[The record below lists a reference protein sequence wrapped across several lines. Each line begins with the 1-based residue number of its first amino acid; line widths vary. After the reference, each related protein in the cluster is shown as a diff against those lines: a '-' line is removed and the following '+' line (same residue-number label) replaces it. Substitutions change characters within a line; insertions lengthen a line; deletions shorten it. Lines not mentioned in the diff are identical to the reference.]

1 MLVDVT
7 EVLNEGRLSDP
18 LALADLLRRKVREKT
33 GCSASVG
40 MGPNP
45 LLARMATRRAKPDG
59 MFLLGQGGYSIDIL
73 EFGRFFGRIFVRF
86 WGNFFIWQ
94 YRYSSSL
101 YIHWISLST
110 WDLGLVQIRVIR
122 ESCCKWR
129 CKQL

>member
-73 EFGRFFGRIFVRF
+73 DVGQFLEQFLDQFPTERRYPGRWLTLYLCHFQESFMALFGDF
-86 WGNFFIWQ
+86 
-94 YRYSSSL
+94 
-101 YIHWISLST
+101 
-110 WDLGLVQIRVIR
+110 
-122 ESCCKWR
+122 
-129 CKQL
+129 

>member
-33 GCSASVG
+33 GCNASVG

-59 MFLLGQGGYSIDIL
+59 MFLLRQEDAEAFMRDVPVKDLPGVGRVTANKLLQESRVETCGQLQESVVGIHFKSHNELNGESL
-73 EFGRFFGRIFVRF
+73 EKYG
-86 WGNFFIWQ
+86 
-94 YRYSSSL
+94 
-101 YIHWISLST
+101 
-110 WDLGLVQIRVIR
+110 
-122 ESCCKWR
+122 
-129 CKQL
+129 